1 MKGTPY
7 ERAALKNV
15 SLEVE
20 DGVFLGIIGATGS
33 GKSTFI
39 KHLNGLIK
47 LTEGNG
53 GIVVD
58 GIDLT
63 AKKPDLKLVRQKI
76 GMVFQYPESQ
86 LFAET
91 VLDDVCYGPRNM
103 KKSREECEA
112 LAKEAMTLAG
122 LDFENFKG
130 RSPFE
135 LSGGEKRR
143 AAIAGVIACR
153 PEYLILDEP
162 SAGLDPKGKDD
173 IYALI
178 GRIRAVD
185 KVTVV
190 VVSHDVDEICEYAD
204 RIAAFD
210 KGEIFAEFDAEDI
223 GEYGRVLREKG
234 LGIPLTAR
242 VAEELKRRGIEADF
256 KVREKDFTESVLRY
270 YAAKRAVKKEG
281 GGL

>member
-7 ERAALKNV
+7 EKRALFDV
-15 SLEVE
+15 SLTVGEGE
-20 DGVFLGIIGATGS
+20 FLGIVGATGS

-47 LTEGNG
+47 LESGC
-53 GIVVD
+53 IVVD

-63 AKKPDLKLVRQKI
+63 AKKPDLKLLRQKV

-91 VLDDVCYGPRNM
+91 VLDDVRYGPKNM

-112 LAKEAMTLAG
+112 LAREALETVG
-122 LDFENFKG
+122 LDFERFKN

-143 AAIAGVIACR
+143 AAIAGVIACK
-153 PEYLILDEP
+153 PKYLILDEP
-162 SAGLDPKGKDD
+162 SAGLDPKGKED
-173 IYALI
+173 IYGLI
-178 GRIRAVD
+178 SKIREAGAA
-185 KVTVV
+185 VV
-190 VVSHDVDEICEYAD
+190 VVSHDIDEICEYAD

-210 KGEIFAEFDAEDI
+210 EGRIFAEFDVSEI
-223 GEYGRVLREKG
+223 GKYREILRERG
-234 LGIPLTAR
+234 LDVPMTVR
-242 VAEELKRRGIEADF
+242 VAAELKKRGIEGDF
-256 KVREKDFTESVLRY
+256 AVRKKDFAECVSRLFEE
-270 YAAKRAVKKEG
+270 KKT
-281 GGL
+281 LKI